1 MKAANSKSPASSKRN
16 ITLKLDRDL
25 LREIRI
31 LAAEEDTSISEL
43 IAAKFRQEISEKK
56 GGQKAK
62 MRVLARM
69 RRGYDLGFTP
79 PASRDELYER

>member
-1 MKAANSKSPASSKRN
+1 MKTKSKPPASSKTN

-43 IAAKFRQEISEKK
+43 VAMKLRDEINSKK
-56 GGQKAK
+56 GNDKAK
-62 MRVLARM
+62 QRVLDRM
-69 RRGYDLGFTP
+69 RRGYNLGFTP